1 MKNNIIFK
9 ALSIAFMFGFIAMI
23 AINSEQTNEI
33 KTLEQRIDTLTEE
46 TSTLQDNIDIRDEEI
61 EILKD
66 LVDSDFDMYA
76 DYEKLESL
84 RKEK

>member
-9 ALSIAFMFGFIAMI
+9 ALTIAFMFGFIAMI
-23 AINSEQTNEI
+23 AINSKQTNEI

-76 DYEKLESL
+76 DYKKLESL